1 MKIVARLAG
10 LAAVLIAAWAAPLP
24 HARAAP
30 PVIQPSK
37 AVPAEKVAPAGHPA
51 APAAPETPPDR
62 GSVTGLPI
70 PRFVSLRTNEVNM
83 RVGPGM
89 RYPIEWVYKWRG
101 LPVKVLREFQV
112 WRLVEAPD
120 GTKGWMHQ
128 ATIVGTRTFLVTG
141 KTRSLRDAPRGTAGV
156 VAELRVGVI
165 GKLKECKAGSAWC
178 RVQVG
183 DRGGWLRRDEIWGVL
198 PDEVVH

>member
-1 MKIVARLAG
+1 MKFVALPAG
-10 LAAVLIAAWAAPLP
+10 LAAVLLLAGLVFAPAAL
-24 HARAAP
+24 AAP

-37 AVPAEKVAPAGHPA
+37 AVPAEKIAPAGRTAP
-51 APAAPETPPDR
+51 PAAPETPPDR

-70 PRFVSLRTNEVNM
+70 PRFVSLRTDEVNM

-128 ATIVGTRTFLVTG
+128 ATIVGGRTFLVIG
-141 KTRSLRDAPRGTAGV
+141 KTRTLREAPRDDAGA

-165 GKLKECKAGSAWC
+165 GKLKSCKAGSAWC

-183 DRGGWLRRDEIWGVL
+183 ERSGWLRRSQIWGVL